1 MKALADTLQLKGLLG
16 IAENQTVV
24 FERYSDSAAAYVTL
38 DPANTH
44 VYKTLLRAAKAKLKL
59 RLRVSVIPAP
69 LPFAS
74 AFPDYA
80 NFGSETTLNT
90 NNGVVIP
97 TPTPQA
103 QPSLASLVRPTPT
116 APSED
121 LSTAQATTQKRMST
135 RLSREGFFAELAN
148 ISRNRELALRI
159 KETQPAPA
167 CVKAAGPTCSWS
179 VFCNAC
185 DTPMANEHYHCNI
198 CDDGDYDLCA
208 SCVKDGAH
216 CPGEGHWLIKRFV
229 SNGQVINSTTEK
241 LASKLPVAPEPISV
255 QPEIPGAFTESIVEP
270 AVEEHTEEDEYEP
283 VRTCN
288 SCVRGKISLQS
299 PTWALC

>member
-1 MKALADTLQLKGLLG
+1 M
-16 IAENQTVV
+16 V

-59 RLRVSVIPAP
+59 RLRAIIIAAP
-69 LPFAS
+69 IPFAS
-74 AFPDYA
+74 AFPDFA

-90 NNGVVIP
+90 VNGVSIP
-97 TPTPQA
+97 PLQYPTSPVQA
-103 QPSLASLVRPTPT
+103 QPSHESPAHMPSI
-116 APSED
+116 APSMRCVEA
-121 LSTAQATTQKRMST
+121 LAEAPSSPQVVSQKRTST
-135 RLSREGFFAELAN
+135 RLSRECFFAELSN

-159 KETQPAPA
+159 KETQPAP
-167 CVKAAGPTCSWS
+167 VYTKAASPATCSWS

-185 DTPMANEHYHCNI
+185 DRPMADEHYHCNI
-198 CDDGDYDLCA
+198 CDDGDYDLC
-208 SCVKDGAH
+208 SVCVKDGAH

-241 LASKLPVAPEPISV
+241 LTPKSSVVPEPVSV
-255 QPEIPGAFTESIVEP
+255 QPEIPGAFTESAEELIVEEQ
-270 AVEEHTEEDEYEP
+270 AEEEEYEP

-288 SCVRGKISLQS
+288 SCVRGKIVLFSRLN
-299 PTWALC
+299 LH

>member
-1 MKALADTLQLKGLLG
+1 M
-16 IAENQTVV
+16 I

-59 RLRVSVIPAP
+59 RLRVSLINPAP
-69 LPFAS
+69 QPFAS
-74 AFPDYA
+74 AFPDFA
-80 NFGSETTLNT
+80 KFGSETTLHT
-90 NNGVVIP
+90 NNGVSIP
-97 TPTPQA
+97 PSTPQA
-103 QPSLASLVRPTPT
+103 QTTRESLVGPASMAPTEP
-116 APSED
+116 AEAS
-121 LSTAQATTQKRMST
+121 SAAQTTTPKRMST
-135 RLSREGFFAELAN
+135 RLSREGFSAELAN

-167 CVKAAGPTCSWS
+167 YAKAASPAACSWS

-185 DTPMANEHYHCNI
+185 DRPMANEHYHCNI

-208 SCVKDGAH
+208 ACVKDGAH
-216 CPGEGHWLIKRFV
+216 CPGDGHWLIKRFV

-241 LASKLPVAPEPISV
+241 LTFKSPVVQASTPA
-255 QPEIPGAFTESIVEP
+255 QTEIPGAFTESIAEP
-270 AVEEHTEEDEYEP
+270 SVEEHVEEDEYEP

-288 SCVRGKISLQS
+288 SCVRGKHQKTSCHKILPNPQ
-299 PTWALC
+299 